1 MTRQEHRAALSILLI
16 DDSAIRAQIVEDGLR
31 AAGYRAIERIG
42 TAGDL
47 KSAVHSIDPD
57 IVIID
62 LEDPSRDVI
71 EQIFHMSRSA
81 RRPVAMFVDQTD
93 QETIDAAI
101 DAGVSAYVV
110 NGLSKDRVRPIVETA
125 ISRFSAFE
133 KLRRELDEAKTALAE
148 RRVIERAKGLIMESK
163 GLSEDEAYKLLRR
176 TAMNE
181 KRPLA
186 DIANA
191 VLIAAKISG

>member
-1 MTRQEHRAALSILLI
+1 MTRQENLAAVSILLI
-16 DDSAIRAQIVEDGLR
+16 DDSAMRAQIVEDGLR
-31 AAGYRAIERIG
+31 AAGYRAIDRIG

-47 KSAVHSIDPD
+47 KSAVQSIDPD

-110 NGLSKDRVRPIVETA
+110 NGLSKERVRPIVETA